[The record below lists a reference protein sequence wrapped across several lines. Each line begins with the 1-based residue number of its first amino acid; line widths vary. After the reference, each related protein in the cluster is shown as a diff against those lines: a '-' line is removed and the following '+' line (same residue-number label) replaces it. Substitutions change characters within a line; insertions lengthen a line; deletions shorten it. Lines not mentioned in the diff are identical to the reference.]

1 MHVTGRT
8 LNTYFA
14 MLVVTLVAS
23 SAALLIIR
31 IATTDVS
38 RTALGAEAEYQSLQQ
53 SILGK

>member
-31 IATTDVS
+31 VATTDVS
-38 RTALGAEAEYQSLQQ
+38 RTAWGAEAEYQSLQQ